1 MPDTHCNARR
11 PFCFHRDEGQE
22 AERLLGASRFRRGV
36 LGAAIFP
43 PLQESRGMS
52 SSVERAASSPEQ
64 KRSFFWSCFSCRA
77 LSGGA
82 LIASSLFVYSGPLRI
97 MSHRIPPSMGN
108 IAQMTFAVCLFCW
121 GVTVWINPVG
131 SYKKDE

>member
-1 MPDTHCNARR
+1 PALS
-11 PFCFHRDEGQE
+11 PFPCK
-22 AERLLGASRFRRGV
+22 S
-36 LGAAIFP
+36 
-43 PLQESRGMS
+43 MS

-108 IAQMTFAVCLFCW
+108 IAQMTFAVCKW
-121 GVTVWINPVG
+121 GVCLSEPVG
-131 SYKKDE
+131 VDFRPYLASPRGHQLLLLLGKVKFLVLMVVN

>member
-1 MPDTHCNARR
+1 MPDTHCSARP

-22 AERLLGASRFRRGV
+22 AERLP
-36 LGAAIFP
+36 GAAIFLP
-43 PLQESRGMS
+43 PQESRGMS
-52 SSVERAASSPEQ
+52 SSVQGAASSPEQ

-82 LIASSLFVYSGPLRI
+82 LIASSFFVCSGPLRI

-108 IAQMTFAVCLFCW
+108 IAQMTFAICLLCW
-121 GVTVWINPVG
+121 GVTVWVNPVG

>member
-1 MPDTHCNARR
+1 MICPKSNL
-11 PFCFHRDEGQE
+11 PSPQ
-22 AERLLGASRFRRGV
+22 
-36 LGAAIFP
+36 P
-43 PLQESRGMS
+43 
-52 SSVERAASSPEQ
+52 RAASSPEQ

-108 IAQMTFAVCLFCW
+108 IAQMTFAVCTIFKREHRKPFLGMPLGDSAPGTFCEH
-121 GVTVWINPVG
+121 GPQ
-131 SYKKDE
+131 

>member
-1 MPDTHCNARR
+1 MSH
-11 PFCFHRDEGQE
+11 FQE
-22 AERLLGASRFRRGV
+22 TKGIHAESTP
-36 LGAAIFP
+36 IC
-43 PLQESRGMS
+43 MS

-108 IAQMTFAVCLFCW
+108 IAQMTFAVCKW
-121 GVTVWINPVG
+121 GSSPSHPVCFQHLALSG
-131 SYKKDE
+131 